1 MFPSFPS
8 SVLFLFF
15 FYCLKITLPYNT
27 WSSFDFLSSLG
38 QTGAVKQSPEPR
50 GLGTLG
56 KLIIKHFS
64 DMKREKRIFFM
75 SFLLKMLCCK

>member
-1 MFPSFPS
+1 MFPPFPS

-27 WSSFDFLSSLG
+27 WSSFDFLSSLR

-64 DMKREKRIFFM
+64 DMKRIYFM
-75 SFLLKMLCCK
+75 SFLLKTLCCK